1 MRILT
6 TEKDSVLSHTTF
18 SGIFIE
24 DLEAGEGIT
33 ALDVCYIETDEL
45 AYQLDTSLTTKIN
58 LITVMALETLTT
70 GQSGRFL
77 LKGTIEDSGWS
88 YTAGNDLL
96 VPSGAG
102 EAEEAPT
109 PTAKPIGKVL
119 AATKVLF
126 DSGGYLSLA
135 GGTITGDLTLQGSFI
150 ENVVIVTDT
159 YQILATDSTVI
170 CNKTT
175 AFTVT
180 LPTAVVGKKITIK
193 NINTGLVTLEG
204 SGADTIDGE
213 LNQTINQ
220 WDAIKVQCYA
230 ANSWI
235 II

>member
-1 MRILT
+1 MAVAKTIRLNEDIDAVLT
-6 TEKDSVLSHTTF
+6 NAIPIS
-18 SGIFIE
+18 
-24 DLEAGEGIT
+24 
-33 ALDVCYIETDEL
+33 Y
-45 AYQLDTSLTTKIN
+45 LDTD
-58 LITVMALETLTT
+58 
-70 GQSGRFL
+70 QS
-77 LKGTIEDSGWS
+77 
-88 YTAGNDLL
+88 
-96 VPSGAG
+96 
-102 EAEEAPT
+102 
-109 PTAKPIGKVL
+109 L
-119 AATKVLF
+119 AADSQAKVASQDATKAYADTKLA
-126 DSGGYLSLA
+126 LA
-135 GGTITGDLTLQGSFI
+135 GGTVTGTLTLEGSLI
-150 ENVVIVTDT
+150 ENIVVVTDT